1 MNDKSKL
8 TTNELKTLAI
18 IPYGAKKPIKAK
30 EIQERTGLS
39 IRTIRDIINN
49 LIIFHGVKIGAIRTG
64 KEQGY
69 FIATTKQ
76 EIEIAVRPLQA
87 QINNMNK
94 RITALKK

>member
-1 MNDKSKL
+1 MSNKL
-8 TTNELKTLAI
+8 TDKQKQILAL
-18 IPYGAKKPIKAK
+18 IPRGINAPIKAK
-30 EIQERTGLS
+30 EIAAKTGLDV
-39 IRTIRDIINN
+39 RTIRENISN
-49 LIIFHGVKIGAIRTG
+49 LIIYQGFKIGAIRTG
-64 KEQGY
+64 REQGY